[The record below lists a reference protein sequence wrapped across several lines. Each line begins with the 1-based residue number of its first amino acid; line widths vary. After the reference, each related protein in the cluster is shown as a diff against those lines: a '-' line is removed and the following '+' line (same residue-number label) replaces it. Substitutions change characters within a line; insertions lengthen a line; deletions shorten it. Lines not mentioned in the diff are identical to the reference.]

1 MPPDAQQ
8 RRRARQA
15 CTHCNARRVKC
26 NVTEKVPCDNCVAAG
41 TQCQLRVSRRGKHPR
56 HRPGQDLSKQ
66 SLSPPSQSNAPSRP
80 EQPTSSSQ
88 IQPPA
93 PPPPAHTPLTHPL
106 PSRLPV
112 VPPQQSDGLALAS
125 TSASPPD
132 NPPSLVSKSEHTSPN
147 DDEMS
152 QASIA
157 LASLSRGV
165 RRDSKPDIEPD
176 YKQQYGAS
184 VFFGESSSIRYV
196 GTDNFA
202 SSVAKLDSVPYQMG
216 SKDRPD
222 SSTPALEI
230 LKNRPDGPF
239 TLPPRHVTTA
249 FLAAYFQ
256 WFHPFCPIVDE
267 QEVWHKFETGSLSTL
282 LLQSLL
288 LVATSHCDDLVLT
301 DARLGNRSQ
310 VKLTFYNR
318 ATELYDANV
327 ETQSLVIIQSLI
339 LLSFWRGRVAEEK
352 DTRHW
357 LGIAI
362 SIAQRRGLHRSR
374 KQGSLGPDARVS
386 DRQKK
391 LARRVW
397 WSVYMHEK
405 QAAATLGLPQR
416 VRDEDCDVESLEAGD
431 FEHAFSTARPQ
442 EERTDSIE
450 YTIRITQ
457 LSKYLGQ
464 VVDVEYSPNRTSTE
478 AERTAIRDDL
488 VQWKQT
494 LPPSL
499 RIDEDIGSQP
509 SLHTSMIHMAYNNI
523 LILLYRNCFTDLIFD
538 QEGQYALQA
547 GARTVRIVED
557 MLPRGIMRHAQIHVI
572 TNLSNTLCLNVMD
585 LRAAKGMA
593 RTSAEHRSK
602 ICLLGL
608 GELQNTW
615 EFRNWILQLFI
626 RRADGPG
633 GMPSAGDRQR
643 HEESKA
649 KQLALKTETPL
660 QASYGAAMSRETST
674 GGGNGGGGGG
684 FIGNLAELEGF
695 TFNLSTEMMEPMT
708 WPVDEM
714 ERFLFSQI
722 YNSNPFW

>member
-1 MPPDAQQ
+1 MPPDAHQ

-56 HRPGQDLSKQ
+56 HRPGQDHKQ
-66 SLSPPSQSNAPSRP
+66 SLSPQSQFKSPSLPESN
-80 EQPTSSSQ
+80 SSSQ

-93 PPPPAHTPLTHPL
+93 PSPALTNPSLPHQLPQQLPVGPPL
-106 PSRLPV
+106 P
-112 VPPQQSDGLALAS
+112 DGLALTG

-132 NPPSLVSKSEHTSPN
+132 DPPSLVSKSEHTSPN

-152 QASIA
+152 QASLA

-165 RRDSKPDIEPD
+165 RRDSKPDIRPD
-176 YKQQYGAS
+176 YKQEYGAS

-202 SSVAKLDSVPYQMG
+202 SSVAKLDSVPHQTG
-216 SKDRPD
+216 AKDKDRPVNSNPVLD
-222 SSTPALEI
+222 S
-230 LKNRPDGPF
+230 LKSKPDGPF

-249 FLAAYFQ
+249 LLAAYFQ

-267 QEVWHKFETGSLSTL
+267 QDIWHQFETGSLSTL

-288 LVATSHCDDLVLT
+288 LVATSHCDDIVLT

-318 ATELYDANV
+318 AVELYDANV
-327 ETQSLVIIQSLI
+327 ETQSLVVIQSLI

-374 KQGSLGPDARVS
+374 KQGSLGPDARVP

-405 QAAATLGLPQR
+405 QTAATLGLPQR
-416 VRDEDCDVESLEAGD
+416 VRDEDCDVENLEAGD
-431 FEHAFSTARPQ
+431 FEHAFSTSRPQ
-442 EERTDSIE
+442 EEKQDSID
-450 YTIRITQ
+450 YTLRITQ
-457 LSKYLGQ
+457 LSKFLGKI
-464 VVDVEYSPNRTSTE
+464 VDVVYSPHRTSTE
-478 AERTAIRDDL
+478 AERTAIRDEL

-499 RIDEDIGSQP
+499 RIDEDTAAQP
-509 SLHTSMIHMAYNNI
+509 SLHASMIHMAYNNL
-523 LILLYRNCFTDLIFD
+523 LILLYRNCFTDLTFD

-547 GARTVRIVED
+547 GARNVRIIED

-585 LRAAKGMA
+585 LRSAKGMA

-608 GELQNTW
+608 AELQNTW

-626 RRADGPG
+626 RRVDGPG
-633 GMPSAGDRQR
+633 GDRQR
-643 HEESKA
+643 NEETEA
-649 KQLALKTETPL
+649 KQIAIKSETPL
-660 QASYGAAMSRETST
+660 QASYGAAMSRESS
-674 GGGNGGGGGG
+674 GGGGGG
-684 FIGNLAELEGF
+684 LFGNLAELEGF
-695 TFNLSTEMMEPMT
+695 TFNLNNEMMEPMT

>member
-1 MPPDAQQ
+1 MPPDAHH

-56 HRPGQDLSKQ
+56 YRPGQEPAKP
-66 SLSPPSQSNAPSRP
+66 SPTSQSQSQSTSPAAAAAAGP
-80 EQPTSSSQ
+80 QSSSH
-88 IQPPA
+88 IQTPA
-93 PPPPAHTPLTHPL
+93 HASPPPPPQQ
-106 PSRLPV
+106 LPV
-112 VPPQQSDGLALAS
+112 VPPQPPLQPEGLTATA
-125 TSASPPD
+125 SASPPD
-132 NPPSLVSKSEHTSPN
+132 EPPGLVYKSEHTSPN
-147 DDEMS
+147 DEEMS
-152 QASIA
+152 QASLA

-165 RRDSKPDIEPD
+165 RRGSKPDIKPED
-176 YKQQYGAS
+176 KQEYGAS
-184 VFFGESSSIRYV
+184 IFFGESSSVRYV

-202 SSVAKLDSVPYQMG
+202 SSVAKLDSVPYQAG
-216 SKDRPD
+216 SKDRPIQVNE
-222 SSTPALEI
+222 ALER
-230 LKNRPDGPF
+230 LECRPDGPF

-249 FLAAYFQ
+249 LLTAYFQ

-267 QEVWHKFETGSLSTL
+267 QEVWHQYETGSLSTL

-288 LVATSHCDDLVLT
+288 LVAASHCDDSVLA

-310 VKLTFYNR
+310 VKLNCYNR

-327 ETQSLVIIQSLI
+327 ETQSLTIIQSLI
-339 LLSFWRGRVAEEK
+339 LLSFWRGHVAEEK

-374 KQGSLGPDARVS
+374 KQGRLGPDARVS
-386 DRQKK
+386 DHKKK
-391 LARRVW
+391 LARRLW

-431 FEHAFSTARPQ
+431 FEHAFSSYRPQ
-442 EERTDSIE
+442 EEKNDSID

-457 LSKYLGQ
+457 LSKFLGR
-464 VVDVEYSPNRTSTE
+464 VVDVVYSPHRTSTE
-478 AERTAIRDDL
+478 PDRTAIRDEL
-488 VQWKQT
+488 IQWKQT

-509 SLHTSMIHMAYNNI
+509 SLHASMIHMAYNNI
-523 LILLYRNCFTDLIFD
+523 FILLYRNCFTDLNFD

-585 LRAAKGMA
+585 LRGAKGLA

-602 ICLLGL
+602 VCLLGL
-608 GELQNTW
+608 AELQNTW

-626 RRADGPG
+626 RRGDGP
-633 GMPSAGDRQR
+633 AGDRR
-643 HEESKA
+643 RDEESEA
-649 KQLALKTETPL
+649 KQIAMRSDTPL
-660 QASYGAAMSRETST
+660 QASYGTAMSRESS
-674 GGGNGGGGGG
+674 GGGGGL
-684 FIGNLAELEGF
+684 FGNLAELEGF
-695 TFNLSTEMMEPMT
+695 AFTVNNEMMEPMT

-722 YNSNPFW
+722 YQSNPFW